1 MKGLICNRP
10 APGLIRVKERSS
22 EVCEFQ
28 RPRHFFVGFQLHVAC
43 TSWDLFSQ
51 LGNLP
56 LHIRLWT
63 SSVERYKSNNLEV
76 QVRQMALACFSGGIW
91 KKALLLHSKHLK
103 RAVYPVYTVCT
114 SWVNLD
120 FLPFWTNQWEMFLDQ
135 SPKCGDRLALLGS
148 YGTPSLSKQSQSPSG
163 PVSMKL
169 PQRCR
174 CDQKF

>member
-10 APGLIRVKERSS
+10 APGLIRIKERSS

-56 LHIRLWT
+56 QLHLRLWT

-103 RAVYPVYTVCT
+103 RAVYLVYTVYHTVCT
-114 SWVNLD
+114 SWMNLDLD
-120 FLPFWTNQWEMFLDQ
+120 FLPFEQSSERCFWKLDQ
-135 SPKCGDRLALLGS
+135 SPKCGDR
-148 YGTPSLSKQSQSPSG
+148 
-163 PVSMKL
+163 
-169 PQRCR
+169 
-174 CDQKF
+174 F